1 MKHVIKIM
9 PVVRVCNEASAIMR
23 ALTWRECPTL
33 NRRGGTTGDREVM
46 ISLIEPRIKS
56 VHPTDRRAMVSAD
69 DPYNELSEHERL
81 GRWSDIQLVSP
92 LFRPIRAQTVPA
104 NNRPNPTKSNSF
116 MCS

>member
-1 MKHVIKIM
+1 M
-9 PVVRVCNEASAIMR
+9 
-23 ALTWRECPTL
+23 
-33 NRRGGTTGDREVM
+33 GDREVT

-56 VHPTDRRAMVSAD
+56 MHPTVRRATVSAD
-69 DPYNELSEHERL
+69 DPYDKSSKHELL

-92 LFRPIRAQTVPA
+92 LFRPIRTQTVPA